1 MIIRLKIKGFKNLKE
16 AELYFGP
23 FTCIAGQ
30 NGVGKSNLFDA
41 LQFLSSLADSNLIEA
56 ATSIRAEK
64 EKKRSGSDIQNLFY
78 HDGNGYA
85 KEMEFDIDMIIPQ
98 KGVDYLGQEA
108 KASTTILNY
117 HLKIGL
123 REKDIENIGQP
134 KSILE
139 IIFEELRPLKK
150 AEFIPTL
157 KKIGANNKWINSV
170 LQSLTH
176 RLAPFIET
184 DPENS
189 GFLIRQDQSM
199 GNSKRLKIS
208 VLPRT
213 VLSIASD
220 ATENPTM
227 LLVKKE
233 MESWRILQFEPSS
246 LRSTDDIE
254 LVENPQVDVNGGHL
268 PSTLYR
274 LTNDK
279 SNAQD
284 VKSQIANRLTELI
297 EDVFEIDIDKDDK
310 RGTLTLI
317 AKSQNG
323 PFLPAR
329 SLSDGTLRFLA
340 LSIMQADPQMQ
351 GIICL
356 EEPENG
362 IHPRRISPMIKLL
375 QDIACDITLPIDND
389 NPLRQVIIN
398 THSPLVVGEVMES
411 SLLFAQSE
419 KSNDSKYVI
428 YKGLKGTWR
437 ESLMKNHLNKAD
449 LVNYLNPLEFES
461 EIEKSSKARKTEVK
475 VRERTE
481 LVGQIPMDFSNK

>member
-41 LQFLSSLADSNLIEA
+41 LQFLSSIADNNLIEA
-56 ATSIRAEK
+56 ATSIRVEK

-85 KEMEFDIDMIIPQ
+85 KEMEFDMDMIIPQ
-98 KGVDYLGQEA
+98 KGVDHLGQEA
-108 KASTTILNY
+108 KATTTILNY
-117 HLKIGL
+117 RLKIGF
-123 REKDIENIGQP
+123 REKDIENLGQP

-139 IIFEELRPLKK
+139 ILFEELRPLKK
-150 AEFIPTL
+150 AEIKPIL
-157 KKIGANNKWINSV
+157 KKIGAKNEWIDSVIQGTRQNST
-170 LQSLTH
+170 S
-176 RLAPFIET
+176 FIET
-184 DPENS
+184 DPLNAEVI
-189 GFLIRQDQSM
+189 IRQDQNQ
-199 GNSKRLKIS
+199 GNKKKMRIDF
-208 VLPRT
+208 LPRT
-213 VLSIASD
+213 VLSTANAI
-220 ATENPTM
+220 ENPTM

-279 SNAQD
+279 SNSQD

>member
-1 MIIRLKIKGFKNLKE
+1 MIIRLKIKGFKNIKE
-16 AELYFGP
+16 TELYFGS
-23 FTCIAGQ
+23 FTCIAGP

-41 LQFLSSLADSNLIEA
+41 LQFLSLIADNNLIEA
-56 ATSIRAEK
+56 ATSIRTEK

-78 HDGNGYA
+78 HDGKGYA
-85 KEMEFDIDMIIPQ
+85 KEMEFDMDMVIPQ
-98 KGVDYLGQEA
+98 KGIDHLGQEA
-108 KASTTILNY
+108 KPTITILNY
-117 HLKIGL
+117 HLKIGF
-123 REKDIENIGQP
+123 REKEIENLVQA

-139 IIFEELRPLKK
+139 ILFEELRPLKK
-150 AEFIPTL
+150 VEIKPIL
-157 KKIGANNKWINSV
+157 KKIGAKNGWIESV
-170 LQSLTH
+170 IQGTRQNAAS
-176 RLAPFIET
+176 FIET
-184 DPENS
+184 TPD
-189 GFLIRQDQSM
+189 LQDVIIRQDQSQ
-199 GNSKRLKIS
+199 GNKKTLKINN
-208 VLPRT
+208 LPRT
-213 VLSIASD
+213 VLSTANAI
-220 ATENPTM
+220 ENPTM

-279 SNAQD
+279 SNSQD

-351 GIICL
+351 GVICL

-375 QDIACDITLPIDND
+375 QDIACDITLPVDND

-419 KSNDSKYVI
+419 KANDSKYVI
-428 YKGLKGTWR
+428 YKGLKDTWR
-437 ESLMKNHLNKAD
+437 EELTKNYLNKAD
-449 LVNYLNPLEFES
+449 LINYLNPPELEIS
-461 EIEKSSKARKTEVK
+461 NEKLGKLKKVEVK
-475 VRERTE
+475 VRERAE
-481 LVGQIPMDFSNK
+481 LVGQLSMGF

>member
-1 MIIRLKIKGFKNLKE
+1 MIVRLKIKGFKNIKE
-16 AELYFGP
+16 TELYFGS
-23 FTCIAGQ
+23 FTCIAGP

-41 LQFLSSLADSNLIEA
+41 LQFLSSIADNNLIEA
-56 ATSIRAEK
+56 ATSIRTEK

-78 HDGNGYA
+78 HDGKGYA
-85 KEMEFDIDMIIPQ
+85 KEMEFDVDMIIPQ
-98 KGVDYLGQEA
+98 KGVDHLGQEA
-108 KASTTILNY
+108 EPTTTILNY
-117 HLKIGL
+117 RLKIGF
-123 REKDIENIGQP
+123 REKDVENFVQV

-139 IIFEELRPLKK
+139 ILFEELRPLRK
-150 AEFIPTL
+150 AEIKPIL
-157 KKIGANNKWINSV
+157 KKIGAKNEWIESV
-170 LQSLTH
+170 IRGTRQNAAS
-176 RLAPFIET
+176 FIET
-184 DPENS
+184 IPDLQEVI
-189 GFLIRQDQSM
+189 IRQDQSH
-199 GNSKRLKIS
+199 GNKKTLKINN
-208 VLPRT
+208 LPRT
-213 VLSIASD
+213 VLSTANAI
-220 ATENPTM
+220 ENPTM
-227 LLVKKE
+227 LLAKKE

-254 LVENPQVDVNGGHL
+254 LVENPQVDINGGHL

-274 LTNDK
+274 LTNDN
-279 SNAQD
+279 SNSQD

-375 QDIACDITLPIDND
+375 QDIACDITLPINND

-398 THSPLVVGEVMES
+398 THSPLVVGEVMEG

-419 KSNDSKYVI
+419 KTNNSKYVI

-437 ESLMKNHLNKAD
+437 EQLMNNYLNKAD
-449 LVNYLNPLEFES
+449 LLNYLNPPELQS
-461 EIEKSSKARKTEVK
+461 EIDKSVRSKRVETKVK
-475 VRERTE
+475 DREE
-481 LVGQIPMDFSNK
+481 LQLAIPF